1 MSVQVIPLRFVK
13 SYVTEECLNS
23 RTAVILSPLGK
34 FWQIRLENNQSG
46 IFFAG
51 GWSQFLEFHGIS
63 KGDVLLLRYEGN
75 MVFKFKAFGLSGCQ
89 KDFKNKDA
97 GINQSEKNN

>member
-1 MSVQVIPLRFVK
+1 MSLQIIPARFVK
-13 SYVTEECLNS
+13 RYVTEEYLNS
-23 RTAVILSPLGK
+23 RTAVIFSPLGK
-34 FWQIRLENNQSG
+34 FWQIELENDQSG
-46 IFFAG
+46 MFFAG

-89 KDFKNKDA
+89 KDFKTKDA
-97 GINQSEKNN
+97 GINQSEKKN